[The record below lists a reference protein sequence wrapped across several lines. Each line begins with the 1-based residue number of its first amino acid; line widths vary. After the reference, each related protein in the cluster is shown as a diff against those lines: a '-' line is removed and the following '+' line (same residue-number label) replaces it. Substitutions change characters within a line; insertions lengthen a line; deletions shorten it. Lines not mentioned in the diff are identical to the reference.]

1 MVQLSSSHTF
11 KRVPP
16 IFSIAALGL
25 VTGSSAVG
33 FALVPE
39 KRIAWLVQAA
49 TFALVVL
56 VMELAKRPMLNQCAV
71 EAQRSFMRVFFAAI
85 AVALAVGNGTK
96 LAIIA
101 GALDPSWLAT
111 GQRAFGVILGTTLAL
126 LGNYL
131 PKLVSPWSLRDE
143 PFDWQGVHRF
153 GGWLCLTVGVAVVVC
168 WLALPVGAAR
178 SATSSLILTM
188 AVLLLGRKLYSL
200 ATWQ

>member
-1 MVQLSSSHTF
+1 
-11 KRVPP
+11 
-16 IFSIAALGL
+16 
-25 VTGSSAVG
+25 
-33 FALVPE
+33 
-39 KRIAWLVQAA
+39 
-49 TFALVVL
+49 
-56 VMELAKRPMLNQCAV
+56 MLNQCAV

-85 AVALAVGNGTK
+85 AVALAVVNGTK

-168 WLALPVGAAR
+168 WLALPVGSAR